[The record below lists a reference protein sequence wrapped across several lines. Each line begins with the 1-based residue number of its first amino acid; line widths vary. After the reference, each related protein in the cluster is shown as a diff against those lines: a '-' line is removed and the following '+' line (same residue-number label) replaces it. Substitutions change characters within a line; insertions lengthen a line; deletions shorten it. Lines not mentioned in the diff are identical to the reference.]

1 MKFLKEGYTTGSCA
15 AAASLASVIWHTIG
29 TCPEQVELETLSGVK
44 LYLEI
49 HQISKYICGVIKDSG
64 DDPDVTNG
72 CMVISKVDISEKKG
86 LIKFK
91 AGNGVGTV
99 TKKGL
104 KIPVGEPAINPVP
117 RQMIEKVIRSVIKDC
132 GAVVTISIHNGEE
145 LAIKTFNRRLGVEG
159 GLSILGTTG
168 IVRPMSEEA
177 VKESLRLELSMY
189 YEEYGESCA
198 FVTGYSGENYLKEQY
213 INCRSIILCS
223 NYLGYLLDCAEDMK
237 FKNILIVGRAGKII
251 KPAAN
256 IMYLHSHT
264 AGGQREIVCTHS
276 ALVGLSTEKIKKIY
290 NCNTTSQMQQ
300 LLVEYNI
307 SDKVWESIIESAC
320 SNCVIRTHGKIKIGM
335 LLIDEYNKVLAKS
348 NLVDEVIEEWLKCKK
363 NW

>member
-1 MKFLKEGYTTGSCA
+1 MKSLREGYTTGSCA
-15 AAASLASVIWHTIG
+15 AAASLASVIWQTTGI
-29 TCPEQVELETLSGVK
+29 CPEQVELETPSGVK

-72 CMVISKVDISEKKG
+72 CMVISKVDILEKND
-86 LIKFK
+86 LIRFK

-99 TKKGL
+99 TRKGL
-104 KIPVGEPAINPVP
+104 KIPVGEPAINPIP
-117 RQMIEKVIRSVIKDC
+117 LQMIEKAVRSIIKER
-132 GAVVTISIHNGEE
+132 GAIITISIPNGEE
-145 LAIKTFNRRLGVEG
+145 LAIKTFNGRLGVKG

-177 VKESLRLELSMY
+177 IKESLRLELSMC

-213 INCRSIILCS
+213 VNCKSIVLCS

-237 FKNILIVGRAGKII
+237 FKNILIVGRAGKLI

-276 ALVGLSTEKIKKIY
+276 ALLGLSKEKIKKLY
-290 NCNTTSQMQQ
+290 DCNTTSQMHE

-307 SDKVWESIIESAC
+307 SDKVWKSIIESAC
-320 SNCVIRTHGKIKIGM
+320 SNCISRTHNKIKIGM
-335 LLIDEYNKVLAKS
+335 LLVDENNQILSKS
-348 NLVDEVIEEWLKCKK
+348 NSVDEVIEEWLKCKK
-363 NW
+363 N